1 MVDKK
6 DLCFATVANVL
17 AQRRV
22 ERNIVEVDEK
32 ALYKNPRCI
41 EVADPIHSFAPT
53 PPPPNKGKTRTGK
66 RPTATTSDRL
76 SNEALL
82 PQRTSDDTKSG

>member
-32 ALYKNPRCI
+32 SFVQEPSLY
-41 EVADPIHSFAPT
+41 
-53 PPPPNKGKTRTGK
+53 
-66 RPTATTSDRL
+66 
-76 SNEALL
+76 
-82 PQRTSDDTKSG
+82 